1 MLFAKRLLVLVL
13 AMFSAT
19 VAFGQN
25 PEESGPSHARLLPG
39 KDYAAAFVMEPTT
52 GKVLFEDNADTAL
65 PTASMAKMMTLL
77 VTMDHIKS
85 GEIKLDTPVTIS
97 ARVSH
102 IGGSR
107 IWAKEG
113 EVFPIQ
119 TLIAATMIHSANDA
133 AEALAEKVGGSV
145 DGFVDMMNDK
155 ARQLGLKNCRFY
167 DPHGLPPSPG
177 QQQDVCSAHDLA
189 IIGMHVLRYPLLA
202 QYAKTPNMPFQ
213 NGTFTSG
220 LVNPDHLIDPHKRDY
235 NADAIGIKTGYSGP
249 AGYCVT
255 AAAKRDGMEL
265 ICVVMG
271 AKSPNGPTSSFGIA
285 NRLMNEAFA
294 KYRLLTGFRKGE
306 VVGQVPVTKG
316 RSKTVPAV
324 AAADVTALITRGDE
338 GNYTMSLAGGATAP
352 VHKGEQ
358 VGWIQV
364 KDKGQPVNRVA
375 ALAEKSVRPQAW
387 WRAYWPF

>member
-1 MLFAKRLLVLVL
+1 MVFARRLLVLVL
-13 AMFSAT
+13 AMLSAA
-19 VAFGQN
+19 VVFAQN
-25 PEESGPSHARLLPG
+25 PEESGPSEAHLLAG
-39 KDYAAAFVMEPTT
+39 KDYAAAFVIEPTT
-52 GKVLFEDNADTAL
+52 GKVLFQDNADTAL

-77 VTMDHIKS
+77 VVMDRIRS
-85 GEIKLDTPVTIS
+85 GEVKLDSPVTIS

-113 EVFPIQ
+113 EVFPVQ

-155 ARQLGLKNCRFY
+155 ARRLGLKDCRFY

-177 QQQDVCSAHDLA
+177 QQQDVCSARDLA
-189 IIGMHVLRYPLLA
+189 VIGMHVLRYPLLA
-202 QYAKTPNMPFQ
+202 QYAKTPTMPFQ

-220 LVNPDHLIDPHKRDY
+220 LVNPNHLIDPHKRDY
-235 NADAIGIKTGYSGP
+235 NSEAIGIKTGYSGP

-271 AKSPNGPTSSFGIA
+271 AKTPTGPHSSFGIA

-294 KYRLLTGFRKGE
+294 KYRLLTGFHKGD
-306 VVGQVPVTKG
+306 VVGSVPVTNG
-316 RSKTVPAV
+316 RAKTVPAV
-324 AAADVTALITRGDE
+324 ASADVTALITRGDE
-338 GNYTMSLAGGATAP
+338 ENYTMALTGGATAP
-352 VHKGEQ
+352 VQKGQQ

-364 KDKGQPVNRVA
+364 KDKGQPVSRVA
-375 ALAEKSVRPQAW
+375 ALAGTDVPQQAW
-387 WRAYWPF
+387 WRAFWPF

>member
-1 MLFAKRLLVLVL
+1 MLFSKRLLVLVV
-13 AMFSAT
+13 AVFSAT
-19 VAFGQN
+19 AVLAQN
-25 PEESGPSHARLLPG
+25 PEEGGPSQARLLPG
-39 KDYAAAFVMEPTT
+39 KDYAAAIVMEPSA
-52 GKVLFEDNADTAL
+52 GKILFQDNADTAL

-85 GEIKLDTPVTIS
+85 GELKLDSPVTIS

-113 EVFPIQ
+113 QVFPVQ

-155 ARQLGLKNCRFY
+155 ARQLGLHSCKFF

-177 QQQDVCSAHDLA
+177 QGQDVCSAHDLA
-189 IIGMHVLRYPLLA
+189 IIGTEVEKYPLLA
-202 QYAKTPNMPFQ
+202 EYAKTYTMPFQ

-220 LVNPDHLIDPHKRDY
+220 LANPNHLINPHKRDY
-235 NADAIGIKTGYSGP
+235 NADAIGIKTGYSVP

-255 AAAKRDGMEL
+255 AAAKRGGMEL

-271 AKSPNGPTSSFGIA
+271 AKSPLGAGSSFAIA
-285 NRLMNEAFA
+285 TRLMNEAFA
-294 KYRLLTGFRKGE
+294 KYRLLTGFHKGD
-306 VVGQVPVTKG
+306 VVGQVPVANG
-316 RSKTVPAV
+316 RAKTVPAV
-324 AAADVTALITRGDE
+324 ASADVTALINRGDE
-338 GNYTMSLAGGATAP
+338 SHYTMAVSGGATAP
-352 VHKGEQ
+352 VHRGQQ

-364 KDKGQPVNRVA
+364 KDNGKPVSRVA
-375 ALAEKSVRPQAW
+375 ALAANDVAPQAW